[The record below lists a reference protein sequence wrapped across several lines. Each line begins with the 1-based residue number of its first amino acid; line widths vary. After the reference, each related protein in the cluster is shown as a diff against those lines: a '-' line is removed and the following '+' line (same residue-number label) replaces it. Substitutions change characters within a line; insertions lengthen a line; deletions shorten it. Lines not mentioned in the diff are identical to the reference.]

1 MGQTTIGTSNAQ
13 TKKVFAGALFNDAIF
28 GSYWGS
34 TFMAAGSKNRTPNT
48 PMQLVTDLEKD
59 DGDTVNYDLY
69 VQLKGRPTLE
79 DDNLEGNAEALRSYS
94 DSITVTQV
102 RHAVDAGGR
111 MTRKR
116 TVNDLRM
123 IAKEKLQDWW
133 SRLFDEISFMH
144 LAGARGVNDD
154 FIEPTTFT
162 GYAGN
167 SLTAPDSSHIVY
179 GGSAT
184 SKATI
189 TNTDGM
195 SLAVLDK
202 VITKANTMGGGV
214 TDIQRVVPL
223 KMGNR
228 EYFVIVMHDFQE
240 HALRI
245 ATGTGGWLDI
255 QKSLATNLGNKSPI
269 VTGALGE
276 YRGAILHKHN
286 KVVKFSDYGAGANL
300 AAARASLMGRQALVA
315 AFGSPG
321 EGLRFAW
328 EEKYTDVDNN
338 RLVISTNTI
347 MNVKRPMFNS
357 KNVSSI
363 AIDTYAVDPNA

>member
-1 MGQTTIGTSNAQ
+1 MGQTTIATGNAQ
-13 TKKVFAGALFNDAIF
+13 TKKAFAGALFDDAIF

-34 TFMAAGSKNRTPNT
+34 TFMAAGSKNRTPNS

-79 DDNLEGNAEALRSYS
+79 DDNLEGNAESLRSYS
-94 DSITVTQV
+94 DSISVTQI

-111 MTRKR
+111 MTRTR
-116 TVNDLRM
+116 TVNDLRV

-154 FIEPTTFT
+154 YIEPTTFT

-184 SKATI
+184 SKASI
-189 TNTDGM
+189 ANTDGM
-195 SLAVLDK
+195 TLGVIDK

-214 TDIQRVVPL
+214 TDLQRVVPL
-223 KMGNR
+223 KMGSR
-228 EYFVIVMHDFQE
+228 EYFVVIMHDFQE
-240 HALRI
+240 HALRTS
-245 ATGTGGWLDI
+245 TGTNGWMDI
-255 QKSLATNLGNKSPI
+255 QKSLAQAVGNKSPI

-286 KVVKFSDYGAGANL
+286 KVTKFSDYGAGANL
-300 AAARASLMGRQALVA
+300 AAARSSLMGRQALVA

-321 EGLRFAW
+321 DGLRFAW

-338 RLVISTNTI
+338 RLVISTNSI
-347 MNVKRPMFNS
+347 LNVKRPMFNS

>member
-1 MGQTTIGTSNAQ
+1 MGQTTIATGNAQ
-13 TKKVFAGALFNDAIF
+13 TKKAFAGALFDDAIF

-34 TFMAAGSKNRTPNT
+34 TFMAAGSKNRTPNS

-79 DDNLEGNAEALRSYS
+79 DDNLEGNAESLRSYS
-94 DSITVTQV
+94 DSISVTQI

-116 TVNDLRM
+116 TVNDLRV

-144 LAGARGVNDD
+144 LSGARGVNDD
-154 FIEPTTFT
+154 YIEPTTFT

-167 SLTAPDSSHIVY
+167 TLTAPDSSHIVY

-184 SKATI
+184 SKASI
-189 TNTDGM
+189 ANTDGM
-195 SLAVLDK
+195 TLGVIDK

-214 TDIQRVVPL
+214 TDLQRVVPL
-223 KMGNR
+223 KMGSR
-228 EYFVIVMHDFQE
+228 EYFVVIMHDFQE
-240 HALRI
+240 HNLRTS
-245 ATGTGGWLDI
+245 TGTNGWMDI
-255 QKSLATNLGNKSPI
+255 QKSLAQAVGNKSPI

-286 KVVKFSDYGAGANL
+286 KVTKFSDYGAGTNL

-321 EGLRFAW
+321 DGLRFAW

-338 RLVISTNTI
+338 RLVISTNSI
-347 MNVKRPMFNS
+347 LNVKRPMFNS